1 MKNAAH
7 RATSAA
13 PTDQTPRPASA
24 DSARS
29 SRTDGP
35 KRPGGPRQPTFEKT
49 PLSTSHPRRTPPPRG
64 ETWQPPKRD
73 PAKPPASDSPAARP
87 ADEVAPPKPAAR
99 SADEGTPPKPTPE
112 HAAGT
117 PVTEERPSRRSPRRG
132 RRKSSPESRRQ
143 DRPEP
148 ESRQPDRPE
157 PEPRR
162 QDHPPAEDAADP
174 AAPAEPDAPWDPLAF
189 EVPPREDK
197 KRFLDFE
204 LPVEILHAVHDLG
217 FRYCTP
223 IQADTLELT
232 LAGRNVAGRAQTGTG
247 KTAAFLIAI
256 LRRMLHDPGSRPTQ
270 PGRPA
275 ALVIGPTR
283 ELVIQIARDAEDLG
297 RYCNLRC
304 VAVYGGMDY
313 ARQQDQIAAG
323 PVDLMV
329 ATPGR
334 LIDFGRSRVVSLKG
348 VHTLVIDEADRMLD
362 MGFIPDVRK
371 IVQALPPKEQ
381 RQTLLFSATLTEDVM
396 RLASQWMPDPVQVS
410 VEPENVTVST
420 IQQEIYPI
428 AAREKFTVLYNLL
441 KREKTERVL
450 VFCNRKISCER
461 LMNRLID
468 YGVPCEMLSGD
479 VAQKKRLRVLEDF
492 RSGAIKVVVATDVA
506 GRGLHVDD
514 IAYVVNFD
522 FPYEADDYIHR
533 IGRTGRAGNIGTAI
547 SFACEDESFIIP
559 EIEKLLGHEL
569 SCHVPTDDLFV
580 APPPPPRGERRH
592 TVNPEDRAPQRDGP
606 RRSGGPRRGPPRGGS
621 GGRPRR

>member
-1 MKNAAH
+1 MPIRLLRLIQRKLGLQH
-7 RATSAA
+7 
-13 PTDQTPRPASA
+13 
-24 DSARS
+24 
-29 SRTDGP
+29 
-35 KRPGGPRQPTFEKT
+35 
-49 PLSTSHPRRTPPPRG
+49 PPPRSQPAGADAPGSTASAESRTTRGPSQKPSFEKNPHPALPSDKRPRPRG
-64 ETWQPPKRD
+64 EEWQPPRPPD
-73 PAKPPASDSPAARP
+73 DAPQTAVSATSPDEAPAEHPPARP
-87 ADEVAPPKPAAR
+87 R
-99 SADEGTPPKPTPE
+99 
-112 HAAGT
+112 
-117 PVTEERPSRRSPRRG
+117 RPPRRG
-132 RRKSSPESRRQ
+132 RRPDQ
-143 DRPEP
+143 PGDRPAGAVTQP
-148 ESRQPDRPE
+148 EASG
-157 PEPRR
+157 
-162 QDHPPAEDAADP
+162 
-174 AAPAEPDAPWDPLAF
+174 APASAEAEPPAPWDPSTF
-189 EVPPREDK
+189 VVPPREDK
-197 KRFLDFE
+197 KRFHDFD
-204 LPVEILHAVHDLG
+204 LPVEILHAIHDLG

-223 IQADTLELT
+223 IQADTLGLT
-232 LAGRNVAGRAQTGTG
+232 MAGRNVAGRAQTGTG

-256 LRRMLHDPGSRPTQ
+256 LRRMLHDPASRPSQ

-283 ELVIQIARDAEDLG
+283 ELVIQIAGDAEELG
-297 RYCNLRC
+297 KYCNLRC

-334 LIDFGRSRVVSLKG
+334 LIDFRRSGVVDLKG

-371 IVQALPPKEQ
+371 IIQSLPPREQ
-381 RQTLLFSATLTEDVM
+381 RQTLLFSATLTDDVM
-396 RLASQWMPDPVQVS
+396 RLASQWMPDPVQVA

-428 AAREKFTVLYNLL
+428 AVREKFTVLYNLL

-569 SCHVPTDDLFV
+569 PCHVPSDDLFV
-580 APPPPPRGERRH
+580 EPPPPPRGERRH
-592 TVNPEDRAPQRDGP
+592 RVDPEDRAPQRDGP
-606 RRSGGPRRGPPRGGS
+606 RRGGGTRRGPPRGGS